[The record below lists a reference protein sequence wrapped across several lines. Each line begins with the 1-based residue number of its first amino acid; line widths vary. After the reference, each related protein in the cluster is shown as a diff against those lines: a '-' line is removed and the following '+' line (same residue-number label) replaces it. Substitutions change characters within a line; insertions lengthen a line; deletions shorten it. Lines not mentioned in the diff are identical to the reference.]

1 MTVGR
6 NRGVPQ
12 RRGVIKPKDIGPA
25 EGRLVGKWV
34 GEWGSGRGVLPG
46 ALKIRG
52 FQ

>member
-1 MTVGR
+1 MGR

-25 EGRLVGKWV
+25 QGRLVGRRV
-34 GEWGSGRGVLPG
+34 GAWGSGERGAPG